1 MLNGAAVL
9 AVSTENS
16 YLYIRNRSEVAKMA
30 NLSQLSRTQ
39 RQTLDEISALL
50 AVANRLAKERG
61 AKVPVSNILK
71 DYHSGKII
79 KIRII

>member
-1 MLNGAAVL
+1 
-9 AVSTENS
+9 
-16 YLYIRNRSEVAKMA
+16 MA
-30 NLSQLSRTQ
+30 NLPQLSRTQ

-50 AVANRLAKERG
+50 AAANRLAKERG
-61 AKVPVSNILK
+61 AKVPVGNILK

>member
-1 MLNGAAVL
+1 
-9 AVSTENS
+9 
-16 YLYIRNRSEVAKMA
+16 MA